1 MLNFDFDRDSEIT
14 DIEMDK
20 DTLLSYYKSQ
30 IVLLQ
35 AELAVKNAL
44 LEKERE
50 KCEEL
55 RKAVTHYKD
64 MSTID
69 SLTGLQNRRA
79 IENVN
84 EYDSIIMGDVDLFK
98 RINDNYGHDTGDRV
112 LKLIS
117 EILKELVRDG
127 DLVLRW
133 GGEEFIILLKNC
145 SLTNA
150 FNKASELRVAVSAL
164 SEKLGFN
171 ITMSFGVSEIREDA
185 DVQTVV
191 NEADEA
197 LYESKNTGRNKVSV
211 YQKKY

>member
-1 MLNFDFDRDSEIT
+1 MLEFNRESEVT
-14 DIEMDK
+14 DVEMDDK
-20 DTLLSYYKSQ
+20 ALLAYYKSK
-30 IVLLQ
+30 IVLLE

-44 LEKERE
+44 LENERE
-50 KCEEL
+50 KNAEL
-55 RKAVTHYKD
+55 RNAVKYYKD
-64 MSTID
+64 MSTVD

-79 IENVN
+79 IENLN
-84 EYDSIIMGDVDLFK
+84 DYDSIIMGDVDLFK
-98 RINDNYGHDTGDRV
+98 KINDSYGHDIGDKV

-117 EILKELVRDG
+117 EVLRKLVRDG

-145 SLTNA
+145 SLVNA
-150 FNKASELRVAVSAL
+150 FNKASELRVAVNAL

-171 ITMSFGVSEIREDA
+171 ITMSFGVSEIREDS

-197 LYESKNTGRNKVSV
+197 MYESKNTGRNRVTV
-211 YQKKY
+211 YQKK

>member
-1 MLNFDFDRDSEIT
+1 MLNFNQ
-14 DIEMDK
+14 DIKVDDVEMDDK
-20 DTLLSYYKSQ
+20 ALLAYYKSQ

-35 AELAVKNAL
+35 TELAVKNAL

-55 RKAVTHYKD
+55 RKAVVHYKD

-164 SEKLGFN
+164 SAKLGFN

>member
-55 RKAVTHYKD
+55 RKAVVHYKD

>member
-1 MLNFDFDRDSEIT
+1 MNNLERNIRMSERG
-14 DIEMDK
+14 MNDK
-20 DTLLSYYKSQ
+20 SLLSYYKSQ

-35 AELAVKNAL
+35 AELAVKDSIISKNNQIIDEL
-44 LEKERE
+44 KKEV
-50 KCEEL
+50 
-55 RKAVTHYKD
+55 AYYKD
-64 MSTID
+64 ISTID

-84 EYDSIIMGDVDLFK
+84 EYDSLIMGDVDLFK
-98 RINDNYGHDTGDRV
+98 KINDNYGHDTGDKV

-117 EILKELVRDG
+117 DILKKLVRDG

-145 SLTNA
+145 SLVNA

-164 SEKLGFN
+164 SEKLGFD
-171 ITMSFGVSEIREDA
+171 ITMSFGVAEIRDNV

-191 NEADEA
+191 SEADEA
-197 LYESKNTGRNKVSV
+197 MYESKNTGRNKVTV
-211 YQKKY
+211 YQKKR

>member
-55 RKAVTHYKD
+55 RKAVVHYKD

-164 SEKLGFN
+164 SDKLGFN

>member
-1 MLNFDFDRDSEIT
+1 MLNFNQ
-14 DIEMDK
+14 DIKDDDVEMDDK
-20 DTLLSYYKSQ
+20 ALLAYYKSQ

-50 KCEEL
+50 KSEEL

-98 RINDNYGHDTGDRV
+98 RINDNYGHDTGDQV
-112 LKLIS
+112 LKLIG
-117 EILKELVRDG
+117 ELLRKLVRDG

-145 SLTNA
+145 SLINA

-171 ITMSFGVSEIREDA
+171 ITMSFGVSEIRENS
-185 DVQTVV
+185 DVESVV

-197 LYESKNTGRNKVSV
+197 MYESKNTGRNKVTV
-211 YQKKY
+211 YQKKKEC

>member
-55 RKAVTHYKD
+55 RKAVTHYKY
-64 MSTID
+64 MSTTD

-98 RINDNYGHDTGDRV
+98 RINDSYGHDIGDKV

-117 EILKELVRDG
+117 EVLRKLVRDG

-145 SLTNA
+145 SLVNA
-150 FNKASELRVAVSAL
+150 FNKASELRVAVNAL

-171 ITMSFGVSEIREDA
+171 ITMSFGVSEIREDS

-197 LYESKNTGRNKVSV
+197 MYESKNTGRNRVTV
-211 YQKKY
+211 YQKK